1 MSTNSASQG
10 TGIVMHCI
18 TCGQEGHHYYAH
30 WGLLGIEPV
39 FAPGFRVVEPAQNA
53 LVTDERT
60 EK

>member
-1 MSTNSASQG
+1 
-10 TGIVMHCI
+10 MHCI